1 MRINM
6 RDWDTTDPDRR
17 DATIDFA
24 EFMKKPENAKIRQK
38 VCEDS
43 DEAKR
48 QFARIGKFYLQGDEI
63 PPNDKDKNP
72 IPKSV
77 QFKVYDS
84 LDKKRH
90 DSVVIVLPSAKGG
103 DSDEATDIWIAAW
116 PPWGS

>member
-1 MRINM
+1 M
-6 RDWDTTDPDRR
+6 RDWDTPDPDRR
-17 DATIDFA
+17 DATIAFA
-24 EFMKKPENAKIRQK
+24 DFMKKPENVEIRK
-38 VCEDS
+38 TVCNDP

-48 QFARIGKFYLQGDEI
+48 QFAKIGEFYLQGEDI

-84 LDKKRH
+84 RDEKRQ
-90 DSVVIVLPSAKGG
+90 DLVVIVLPSAKGG